1 MSQPNTQRHL
11 AAWKSVCNETDLVS
25 NSGVVVWLD
34 GAQVALFY
42 LPGAQDQTLYAIDNH
57 DPESGANVI
66 GRGLRAV
73 SRGAGGGCADLQ
85 TALPFAGRPVPG
97 GAEPALAGVAGAVEW
112 RGGGAGSQL
121 KHCGLKVGG
130 AVRRFDLLPPTF
142 ELRCS

>member
-66 GRGLRAV
+66 GRGLVGSIKGELVVAAPIYKQHYRLQDGQCLEAPNQRLRV
-73 SRGAGGGCADLQ
+73 WPVRLNGGVVEL
-85 TALPFAGRPVPG
+85 
-97 GAEPALAGVAGAVEW
+97 GVN
-112 RGGGAGSQL
+112 
-121 KHCGLKVGG
+121 
-130 AVRRFDLLPPTF
+130 
-142 ELRCS
+142 